1 MPRVLVADDDK
12 NVLEMVQRALSD
24 RGYAVET
31 AIDGLDAME
40 RMEKELPDLV
50 ILDIAMT
57 RLDGYT
63 IATRLRDDPKTK
75 SLPVIIITARG
86 QMQTF
91 LHQHPNVKAFL
102 EKPFNPLQ
110 LVEIVA
116 GLIGGKKQ

>member
-1 MPRVLVADDDK
+1 MPKVLVADDDK
-12 NVLEMVQRALSD
+12 NVVEMVQRALSD
-24 RGYAVET
+24 RGFTVVTATDGVE
-31 AIDGLDAME
+31 ALE
-40 RMEKELPDLV
+40 LMEKDLPDLL

-63 IATRLRDDPKTK
+63 IATRLRDDPKT
-75 SLPVIIITARG
+75 SLLPVIIITARS

-110 LVEIVA
+110 LVEIAA
-116 GLIGGKKQ
+116 GLVGGKKI